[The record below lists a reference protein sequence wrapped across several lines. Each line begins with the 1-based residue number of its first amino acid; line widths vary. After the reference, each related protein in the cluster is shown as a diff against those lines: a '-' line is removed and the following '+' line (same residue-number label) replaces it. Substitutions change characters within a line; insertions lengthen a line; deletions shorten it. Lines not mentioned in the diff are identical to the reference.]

1 MSWKRKLFFIFEALK
16 ITPAER
22 KSVSI
27 LLVLLVILAAANQY
41 IEPQLTIDEQE
52 YAALDAEFQRR
63 SQALKVEEA
72 ELMKRYDPAD
82 QSNLTEKMVSADTT
96 DSSSTGTEEDT
107 TSDKINVN
115 TADMKALQK
124 LTGIG
129 PTYAQRI
136 IDYRNEHGSF
146 TSFEELL
153 KIKGIGKKRLEKI
166 KPFIK
171 LKE

>member
-27 LLVLLVILAAANQY
+27 LLVLMVVLAAVNQY
-41 IEPQLTIDEQE
+41 IEPQLTVDEHE
-52 YAALDAEFQRR
+52 YAALETEFQQR
-63 SQALKVEEA
+63 SQALEMEEA
-72 ELMKRYDPAD
+72 ELMKRYNPAVESD
-82 QSNLTEKMVSADTT
+82 IPKKAVSADTT
-96 DSSSTGTEEDT
+96 DSSSAGTAEDAISET
-107 TSDKINVN
+107 ININ
-115 TADMKALQK
+115 TADLKALQK

-129 PTYAQRI
+129 PAYAQRI
-136 IDYRNEHGSF
+136 INHRNEHGLF